1 VGGQP
6 LRDCLGLMDL
16 IVIDGHVN
24 PGVPVGEVLDL
35 QAPE

>member
-1 VGGQP
+1 
-6 LRDCLGLMDL
+6 MDL